1 MLTIKIWGSF
11 LKRLID
17 IIFSILFIIVSFPV
31 QIIIFLLLLVDLK
44 EFPVFIQERGIT
56 LEKFRFKMLKFKTI
70 PTLPSSVTERKIFLK
85 PRLAKYISPFSKFL
99 RLSGLDELPQLYNVL
114 WGNMSLVG
122 PRPLMLSDIEI
133 LKKESKQEYN
143 IRSSFNSKPGLTGLW
158 QLFGNRAEGTRNM
171 IDLEKLY
178 EINKS
183 ILFDFKIL
191 GFTFGAI
198 LKRKNSDAIFSNE
211 NRKFEDSNKSTE
223 FITDTTIKVKIYKEK
238 NLKFLN
244 LLKRENESFSISL
257 PDSYWSNSSLTNSEK
272 PNPNISTKIFDI
284 NEKSDTTKSA

>member
-1 MLTIKIWGSF
+1 L
-11 LKRLID
+11 LI
-17 IIFSILFIIVSFPV
+17 
-31 QIIIFLLLLVDLK
+31 DLK
-44 EFPVFIQERGIT
+44 EFPLFIQERGIT
-56 LEKFRFKMLKFKTI
+56 LDKFRFKMLKFKTI

-99 RLSGLDELPQLYNVL
+99 RLSGFDEIPQLYNVL

-133 LKKESKQEYN
+133 LKKESQQEYY

-158 QLFGNRAEGTRNM
+158 QLFGNRFEGVRNM
-171 IDLEKLY
+171 IELEKLY

-183 ILFDFKIL
+183 TLFDLKLL
-191 GFTFGAI
+191 GFTFEAI

-211 NRKFEDSNKSTE
+211 NKKFEEKTKSTE
-223 FITDTTIKVKIYKEK
+223 FITNTTIRVKVYNGK

-244 LLKRENESFSISL
+244 LLKHENESYSIIL
-257 PDSYWSNSSLTNSEK
+257 PDSYWSNTSLTNSKTAKPEK
-272 PNPNISTKIFDI
+272 HAKIYDI
-284 NEKSDTTKSA
+284 KDTSEKNKSA

>member
-1 MLTIKIWGSF
+1 M
-11 LKRLID
+11 KRLFD
-17 IIFSILFIIVSFPV
+17 ITFSMLFIILSLPV
-31 QIIIFLLLLVDLK
+31 QIVIFLLLLVDLK
-44 EFPVFIQERGIT
+44 EFPLFIQERGIT

-99 RLSGLDELPQLYNVL
+99 RLSGFDELPQLYNVL

-133 LKKESKQEYN
+133 LKKESQKEYN

-158 QLFGNRAEGTRNM
+158 QLFGNRAEGISNM
-171 IDLEKLY
+171 IELEKLY

-183 ILFDFKIL
+183 ILFDFKLL

-211 NRKFEDSNKSTE
+211 NRKFEDKTKSTE
-223 FITDTTIKVKIYKEK
+223 FITDTTIKVKIYKQK

-244 LLKRENESFSISL
+244 LLKHENESYSISL
-257 PDSYWSNSSLTNSEK
+257 PDSYWSNASLTNSKKTTPE
-272 PNPNISTKIFDI
+272 NSSKIYDI
-284 NEKSDTTKSA
+284 KDGSDTTKSA